1 MKQLIFLSLIASFV
15 FSSCN
20 RNTPKPS
27 EVQQV
32 GDFDSSSIAQDTMMQ
47 RTLESSYEYAK
58 TLNVSGRL
66 AYDVRA
72 YGGPASEGEYAI
84 LRRAA
89 DNQAD
94 TVEKGKRQGIIVDA
108 LLAHLNHNDEEE
120 IYIITQSVGTG
131 AYGNVTGWGFDKEGK
146 ATRIYFP
153 DPAKSAVRGYMGK
166 DSFFIEHHLMVR
178 RYPVYKENDANCC
191 PSGGYMLEYYGL
203 KDDKFES
210 IKKEKV

>member
-1 MKQLIFLSLIASFV
+1 MKQLIFLSLIASFI
-15 FSSCN
+15 FCSCN
-20 RNTPKPS
+20 RNTPKPP

-32 GDFDSSSIAQDTMMQ
+32 GDFDSSVIAGDTMMQ
-47 RTLESSYEYAK
+47 RNLESSYEYAK

-89 DNQAD
+89 DNQPD
-94 TVEKGKRQGIIVDA
+94 TVAKGEREGIILDA

-131 AYGNVTGWGFDKEGK
+131 AYDNIIAWGFDKEGK
-146 ATRIYFP
+146 AARIYFP
-153 DPAKSAVRGYMGK
+153 DPAITAVAGYMGK
-166 DSFFIEHHLMVR
+166 DSFFIEHHLLVR
-178 RYPVYKENDANCC
+178 RYPVYKESDANCC
-191 PSGGYMLEYYGL
+191 PTGGYMQEYYGL
-203 KDDKFES
+203 KDNKFES
-210 IKKEKV
+210 IKKEKI